1 MRNYKYWIAL
11 EQVQGVGPA
20 HLKSIYEL
28 IRSSNLSIVD
38 LFDLSGKEIR
48 GEFNLGDTVVEAIA
62 LARTSLPAIEREYSN
77 LLDAGIDTILFF
89 EELYPERLHINLG
102 NNYPPIL
109 YSYGNKNILKERG
122 AAILGDKDVSEKGN
136 LIAHMAAR
144 DFARHN
150 ITVISGFARGAEL
163 TAHFAAMESNGN
175 TIAIIPA
182 GMFHLKIPEILK
194 DVFNPDRILILS
206 PFYPTK
212 EFTVFNAYNRN
223 RIICALSYAVYIVES
238 PAEGGVF
245 EAGKSAK
252 KVGVPLFVTE
262 YATYPRSAS
271 GNKKLLED
279 LNAQPVRGR
288 VVNNMLVPNMDKLIG
303 VVKFTD

>member
-11 EQVQGVGPA
+11 EQTQGVGPA

-28 IRSSNLSIVD
+28 IKSRDLSIVD
-38 LFDLSGKEIR
+38 IFDLTTNEIR
-48 GEFNLGDTVVEAIA
+48 EEFNLSDTIVEAIA
-62 LARTSLPAIEREYSN
+62 LAKTSLPGIEREYSN

-89 EELYPERLHINLG
+89 EELYPERLFITLK

-122 AAILGDKDVSEKGN
+122 AAILGDKDVSERGN
-136 LIAHMAAR
+136 LIAHLAAR
-144 DFARHN
+144 EFARHN
-150 ITVISGFARGAEL
+150 ITVISGFARGADL
-163 TAHFAAMESNGN
+163 SAHFAALESNGS
-175 TIAIIPA
+175 TIAIIPT

-206 PFYPTK
+206 PFYPAK
-212 EFTVFNAYNRN
+212 EFTVFNAYTRN
-223 RIICALSYAVYIVES
+223 RIICALSYVVFIVES
-238 PAEGGVF
+238 PSEGGVF

-262 YATYPRSAS
+262 YATYPRSAA
-271 GNKKLLED
+271 GNKRLIDEFD
-279 LNAQPVRGR
+279 AHPIRGR
-288 VVNNMLVPNMDKLIG
+288 VENNILVPNMDKLIG
-303 VVKFTD
+303 IVKFAE